1 VTGAHRIW
9 LSAGYLKPS
18 TAGLSYSHLRQSCF
32 AGTTMKAFFS
42 FYTDAL
48 RIAVQSI
55 FAHKLRAFLTLIG
68 IIIGV
73 ASVVT
78 VGASI
83 SGLNTYVVEK
93 VAKVLGSNHFMIAR
107 IASSGRLSDED
118 FEKMNRR
125 NKRLNWDD
133 YEWVRDHCGGCTE
146 VGAGVQ
152 GQSDLKQE
160 GIEFAGAMVFGVT
173 SNMVDIEDKTISEG
187 RFITPDEV
195 QRSAFVVVLGSDIR
209 EKFFPN
215 TDPVGKLLKVRG
227 LPMRVVGVEEKRG
240 AFFGDSFDRHVYIP
254 VTTHLQIFGRNG
266 LQIHGK
272 GRSRET
278 FQSAIEDARVAMR
291 NKHRL
296 NGNEED
302 DFGLVNVEELNNQI
316 DQFTG
321 SIAMVVVP
329 ITLITLM
336 VGGIVVMN
344 IMLVSVTERTFE
356 VGLRKAVGATRRQ
369 ILLQFLIESAILCA
383 LGGVLGLL
391 LSWGVTVLITAL
403 ASITMTITIGYIL
416 LALIVSTLIGMIAGI
431 YPAFKA
437 ARLDPIL
444 ALTQTT

>member
-1 VTGAHRIW
+1 
-9 LSAGYLKPS
+9 
-18 TAGLSYSHLRQSCF
+18 
-32 AGTTMKAFFS
+32 MKAIFS
-42 FYTDAL
+42 FYSDAL
-48 RIAVQSI
+48 RIALQSI

-83 SGLNTYVVEK
+83 SGLNTYVVDK

-107 IASSGRLSDED
+107 MAFSGRMSDEE
-118 FEKMNRR
+118 FERRNRR
-125 NKRLNWDD
+125 NKRVNWDD
-133 YEWVRDHCGGCTE
+133 FEWVRDHCQSCSE
-146 VGAGVQ
+146 VGA
-152 GQSDLKQE
+152 QSGSPTDLDQE
-160 GIEFAGAMVFGVT
+160 GIQFPGALIFGST
-173 SNMVDIEDKTISEG
+173 ANMVDIEDKEIAEG
-187 RFITPDEV
+187 RFISADEV
-195 QRSAFVVVLGSDIR
+195 QRSALVCVLGGDIKD
-209 EKFFPN
+209 KFFPN
-215 TDPVGKLLKVRG
+215 TNALGKTLKIRG

-240 AFFGDSFDRHVYIP
+240 SFFGDSFDRHVYIP

-272 GRSRET
+272 AANRAN
-278 FQSAIEDARVAMR
+278 FQAAIEDARVAMR

-296 NGNEED
+296 KGNEED

-316 DQFTG
+316 DQFTT
-321 SIAMVVVP
+321 SIATVVVP
-329 ITLITLM
+329 ITLITLI

-369 ILLQFLIESAILCA
+369 ILLQFLIESGLLCA

-391 LSWGVTVLITAL
+391 LAWGVTELITAL
-403 ASITMTITIGYIL
+403 ASITMTITIGYIM
-416 LALIVSTLIGMIAGI
+416 LALIVSTVIGMIAGI

-444 ALTQTT
+444 ALTQAT

>member
-1 VTGAHRIW
+1 
-9 LSAGYLKPS
+9 
-18 TAGLSYSHLRQSCF
+18 
-32 AGTTMKAFFS
+32 MKAIVS
-42 FYTDAL
+42 FYSDAL
-48 RIAVQSI
+48 KIAVQSI

-83 SGLNTYVVEK
+83 SGLNTYVIERIS
-93 VAKVLGSNHFMIAR
+93 KVLGSNHFMIAR
-107 IASSGRLSDED
+107 MAYHGRMSDDEY
-118 FEKMNRR
+118 ERRNRR

-133 YEWVRDHCGGCTE
+133 YEWVRDHCFTCSE
-146 VGAGVQ
+146 VGA
-152 GQSDLKQE
+152 QSGAGTDLKQD
-160 GIEFAGAMVFGVT
+160 GIEFPGAQVFG
-173 SNMVDIEDKTISEG
+173 SSANMVDIEDKTIEEG
-187 RFITPDEV
+187 RFISNDEV
-195 QRSAFVVVLGSDIR
+195 ERSAMVCVLGADIR
-209 EKFFPN
+209 EKFFGTTNPI
-215 TDPVGKLLKVRG
+215 GKTLKVRG

-240 AFFGDSFDRHVYIP
+240 SFFGDSFDRHIYIP
-254 VTTHLQIFGRNG
+254 VTTHMQIFGRNS

-272 GRSRET
+272 TRQRET

-291 NKHRL
+291 IKHRL
-296 NGNEED
+296 KGNEED
-302 DFGLVNVEELNNQI
+302 DFGLVDVEALNNQI

-321 SIAMVVVP
+321 SIATVVVP
-329 ITLITLM
+329 ITLITLV

-391 LSWGVTVLITAL
+391 VAWGVTQLITTL

-416 LALIVSTLIGMIAGI
+416 LALIVSTAIGMVAGI

>member
-1 VTGAHRIW
+1 MR
-9 LSAGYLKPS
+9 
-18 TAGLSYSHLRQSCF
+18 
-32 AGTTMKAFFS
+32 AFLS
-42 FYTDAL
+42 FYSDAL
-48 RIAVQSI
+48 KIALQSI

-93 VAKVLGSNHFMIAR
+93 ITKVLGSNHFMIAR
-107 IASSGRLSDED
+107 MAFSGDMDDEE
-118 FEKMNRR
+118 FERRNRR
-125 NKRLNWDD
+125 NKRLTWED
-133 YEWVRDHCGGCTE
+133 YEWVRDHCLSCAE
-146 VGAGVQ
+146 VGAAAGS
-152 GQSDLKQE
+152 GTDLKQD
-160 GIEFAGAMVFGVT
+160 GIEFPGAAVLGAT
-173 SNMVDIEDKTISEG
+173 ANMVDIEDKTIESG
-187 RFITPDEV
+187 RFISADEV
-195 QRSAFVVVLGSDIR
+195 QRSAFVVVLGADIK

-215 TDPVGKLLKVRG
+215 TDPIGKTLKIRG

-240 AFFGDSFDRHVYIP
+240 SFFGGSFDRHVYIP
-254 VTTHLQIFGRNG
+254 ITTHLQIFGRNG
-266 LQIHGK
+266 LQIHGSS
-272 GRSRET
+272 RTRET
-278 FQSAIEDARVAMR
+278 FHTAIEDARVAMR
-291 NKHRL
+291 IKHRL

-316 DQFTG
+316 DEFTG
-321 SIAMVVVP
+321 TIATVVVP
-329 ITLITLM
+329 ITLITLV

-369 ILLQFLIESAILCA
+369 ILLQFLIESGILCA

-391 LSWGVTVLITAL
+391 VAWGITTLITVL
-403 ASITMTITIGYIL
+403 ASIPMTITIGYIL
-416 LALIVSTLIGMIAGI
+416 LALIVSTAIGMIAGI

-444 ALTQTT
+444 ALTQAT